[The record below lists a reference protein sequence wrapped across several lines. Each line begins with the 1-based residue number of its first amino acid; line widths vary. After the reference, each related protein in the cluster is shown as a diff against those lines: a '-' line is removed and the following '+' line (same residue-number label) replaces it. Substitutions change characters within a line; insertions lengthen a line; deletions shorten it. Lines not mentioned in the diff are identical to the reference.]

1 MPISLPWWFLLI
13 NLGYNCVHGSVGF
26 YERSLQGCGEAA
38 ARGRRLWGRGRV
50 SRGQRRGWQRLDST
64 RRVVL
69 EPPTRKCPQAGDSG
83 KCQSWQPWLCPEAL
97 APA

>member
-1 MPISLPWWFLLI
+1 MAPWVSMSVLCRAV
-13 NLGYNCVHGSVGF
+13 GKQQHEAGGSGDVGGCHGGSAGGG
-26 YERSLQGCGEAA
+26 SA
-38 ARGRRLWGRGRV
+38 WH
-50 SRGQRRGWQRLDST
+50 ST
-64 RRVVL
+64 RRLVL